1 VINLSNAARALP
13 LAPLFLLLAGCSAA
27 FWRPRPVPFAEP
39 QTELVLRQPVHFP
52 AGTTRVYFQK
62 GRAVT
67 QRQLSVW
74 DHHCAL
80 AIDRALDSDIDV
92 PAAPITVVRTQRR
105 STVGEWGQGVIT
117 YESSFYFSAD
127 AWPLYALYCE
137 LWTQHDGY
145 NHLHHLTAGE
155 LAEVLGSWA
164 FLAPQAIKTPE

>member
-1 VINLSNAARALP
+1 MINLSNAARARSLSP
-13 LAPLFLLLAGCSAA
+13 LLLLLAGCSAA
-27 FWRPRPVPFAEP
+27 FWQPRPVPFAES
-39 QTELVLRQPVHFP
+39 QTELVLKQPVRFP
-52 AGTTRVYFQK
+52 ASTTRVYFQK

-74 DHHCAL
+74 EHHCAL
-80 AIDRALDSDIDV
+80 AIDHALDSDVEI
-92 PAAPITVVRTQRR
+92 PADAIPVVRTQRR

-145 NHLHHLTAGE
+145 NHRHHLSAGE
-155 LAEVLGSWA
+155 LAEVLGAWA
-164 FLAPQAIKTPE
+164 SLVPQATKSPE